1 MVPPGDFRVGP
12 AFSSRVSGCPGPHT
26 SNIDIRE
33 LGTRARNHFPK
44 SSSALWIQVV
54 LSCANDCPKSCH
66 SPANS
71 SLFSV
76 SEDLR
81 CRVRVAVGVL
91 ISSLTSCKGSGCSP
105 RTIIYNDESTVLL
118 PTSYSFAMSLFP
130 WFEVKICFISERHCK
145 LQLYFVTFCISES
158 FPIDSVR
165 PFVMDIKCHWWQ
177 QFKVCKDSESNLK
190 SQYIYWKLS
199 VFVKKIKK
207 HFKRLH

>member
-1 MVPPGDFRVGP
+1 MNPSCAVMCQWLSKILP
-12 AFSSRVSGCPGPHT
+12 
-26 SNIDIRE
+26 
-33 LGTRARNHFPK
+33 
-44 SSSALWIQVV
+44 
-54 LSCANDCPKSCH
+54 LSCKFFTVQCFRGPKMSCW
-66 SPANS
+66 
-71 SLFSV
+71 
-76 SEDLR
+76 
-81 CRVRVAVGVL
+81 VAVGVL